1 MIPSLTIEALRA
13 RAVTRLTLAATVASL
28 LVSLL
33 YASLHLRVE
42 LRGSLTLGA
51 LYITAIAALPVA
63 CGGGWV
69 MRRAAQQR
77 SRRALSGGS
86 TIGCVLLV
94 LVTAM
99 SVAAY
104 ATHSTNVD
112 GGRLI
117 FVVFIA
123 SVACGVPMGL
133 AFALLFLSAL
143 APVMK
148 HLQQPAQDTPAVASI
163 TSAFMLMFATI
174 AAWALAS
181 SLSGRLASLLE
192 SAASLQIPA
201 RTCASLLTAPF
212 ALSTLVALAVGL
224 LELGSLHR
232 LRSAILSGTHP
243 EYHPGEIPPDE
254 NATPLTERDRLSAKQ
269 RVVIARATGTYRS
282 ETRAS
287 AVFVGVR

>member
-51 LYITAIAALPVA
+51 LFITAIAALPVA

-99 SVAAY
+99 SVAATPHT
-104 ATHSTNVD
+104 AHECRWRQAD
-112 GGRLI
+112 LRRPHRE
-117 FVVFIA
+117 
-123 SVACGVPMGL
+123 CGVRRAHGPRVRRP
-133 AFALLFLSAL
+133 LL
-143 APVMK
+143 V
-148 HLQQPAQDTPAVASI
+148 
-163 TSAFMLMFATI
+163 
-174 AAWALAS
+174 
-181 SLSGRLASLLE
+181 
-192 SAASLQIPA
+192 
-201 RTCASLLTAPF
+201 C
-212 ALSTLVALAVGL
+212 
-224 LELGSLHR
+224 
-232 LRSAILSGTHP
+232 
-243 EYHPGEIPPDE
+243 
-254 NATPLTERDRLSAKQ
+254 
-269 RVVIARATGTYRS
+269 ARARHEAPPTA
-282 ETRAS
+282 RAGH
-287 AVFVGVR
+287 ARGRFDHQRPHAHVRHDRGLGFGFVLQREARLLA